1 MRKGGGN
8 FFGDSLSLQC
18 SKCSLRLCFPRLL
31 HQRSGKCF
39 RCGHEA
45 TELLPTRASH
55 PHFVNKQ
62 LPQMVIISC
71 LKLQTIR
78 KERNQDSGVEEN
90 EENDSVGGTDV
101 LETAGGSVS
110 DAKKPALRNSTYEV
124 SPGNDENICEYLT
137 ILSFG
142 KHTWGWLEWV
152 GERFIML
159 VVFPGDGCKATTS

>member
-1 MRKGGGN
+1 
-8 FFGDSLSLQC
+8 
-18 SKCSLRLCFPRLL
+18 
-31 HQRSGKCF
+31 
-39 RCGHEA
+39 
-45 TELLPTRASH
+45 
-55 PHFVNKQ
+55 
-62 LPQMVIISC
+62 MVIISC